1 MEMQKHPAWSWLIKI
16 GNSFHQAPA
25 SSIDA
30 FAATEDVQDKF
41 ADFLKGSDQV
51 QVLYFTLSTDRN
63 STTAAVGKHA
73 VYIKMDVQPISM
85 KASGSRHVQ
94 YALRLSDYYT
104 AATAFVIYAMHCY
117 STEIS
122 YGDIAPGHVYLPL
135 LQAHGRHKNWGA
147 ILQHS
152 VNDNLT
158 TFSANVQIT
167 WGQVQGVTCLPLPS
181 TAVPSDVSSS
191 ADADIEDDDTLTVVR
206 YTPHNGHHNAKH
218 KHNDQHYSN
227 STQSTTATASTAVS
241 MAVAAAVSQDTLH
254 ALESAVITWTKQI
267 KAVLKQILAKLFVC
281 MHHHKKTLLQT
292 MYTPTAYR
300 CATRAHS

>member
-1 MEMQKHPAWSWLIKI
+1 MEMQKHPAWSWLISQI

-30 FAATEDVQDKF
+30 FAAAEDVQVKF
-41 ADFLKGSDQV
+41 ANFLTGSDQTTAPSRVIESVYYIQV

-94 YALRLSDYYT
+94 YALRVVQC
-104 AATAFVIYAMHCY
+104 AAMLIDWSAKQYHMKSI
-117 STEIS
+117 
-122 YGDIAPGHVYLPL
+122 
-135 LQAHGRHKNWGA
+135 AHGRHKNWGA